1 VAVGIP
7 VNKAEIDN
15 VAGSAARSL
24 FNVFSNIQQIKA
36 FLDTKTTGDL
46 EAMGYT
52 ANEAAVLKSA
62 YADLAELAATF
73 NGSAPGHTTAHDF
86 RTFAKQLIGIIY

>member
-1 VAVGIP
+1 MAVGIG
-7 VNKAEIDN
+7 VTKAEIDN
-15 VAGSAARSL
+15 VAGSTARSL
-24 FNVFSNIQQIKA
+24 FNVFTNVQQVKA

-62 YADLAELAATF
+62 YADLAELASVF
-73 NGSAPGHTTAHDF
+73 NNGTPAHTTAYDF
-86 RTFAKQLIGIIY
+86 RTFSKQLIGIIY